1 MAWIMLGVALGFIVG
16 GAIGT
21 VLAPQR
27 GNELITQV
35 GARLRKAREAAQRA
49 SQAAEGKT
57 KERHSQSRRRRGRS
71 RRRRRRRR

>member
-1 MAWIMLGVALGFIVG
+1 MAWIMLGVALGFIAG

-27 GNELITQV
+27 GSELVAQV

-49 SQAAEGKT
+49 AEGAEGAT
-57 KERHSQSRRRRGRS
+57 KERHEQSRRRRGRP

>member
-1 MAWIMLGVALGFIVG
+1 MAWIMLGVAFGFIVG

-27 GNELITQV
+27 GSELIAQV

-49 SQAAEGKT
+49 SEAAEGAT
-57 KERHSQSRRRRGRS
+57 KERHDRSRRRRGRS